1 MFVNYVNG
9 VVTINTYRKP
19 NAAVTSI
26 NDLMQAV
33 DNLSAENLVASV
45 SDVELEAATVLA
57 FVSYHSSSAV
67 DLPIEL

>member
-1 MFVNYVNG
+1 MFINYVNG

-19 NAAVTSI
+19 NATATTVA
-26 NDLMQAV
+26 DLMQAV
-33 DNLSAENLVASV
+33 DNLSIEDLTASV

-57 FVSYHSSSAV
+57 FISYHGSSDV